1 MNSVSFIML
10 NYLFSLVNLFIIILI
25 NLTDFSTSHLI
36 RVKYRLPS
44 LVLMTITL
52 IMIYIINLFVYY
64 LNIFNTTKIKMDLL
78 IMLLFLF

>member
-36 RVKYRLPS
+36 GVKYRLPS